1 MSELKDIW
9 KVQDFNGPVVI
20 EGHSRKNDLLLSW
33 SKLEVQMG
41 NGLRWLRL
49 LYAHYCTFSDMR
61 ALSRRITVNK

>member
-33 SKLEVQMG
+33 SKLEVQMD
-41 NGLRWLRL
+41 NGL
-49 LYAHYCTFSDMR
+49 H
-61 ALSRRITVNK
+61 